1 MSRKRAEGRYTV
13 SGPLEDDHAVPNVG
27 AGVSC
32 AQTFA
37 NHRRHDEGEFT
48 YYVRGLLG
56 ECFAWV
62 TKRKNGVIDTT
73 VLAKRKPK

>member
-1 MSRKRAEGRYTV
+1 MARRRAGGAYTV
-13 SGPLEDDHAVPNVG
+13 SGPLEDDHAAPNVG

-37 NHRRHDEGEFT
+37 NRRRHDEGEFT

-56 ECFAWV
+56 ESFAQV
-62 TKRKNGVIDTT
+62 TKHVDGVITT
-73 VLAKRKPK
+73 EVFAK